1 MNRLSKGI
9 LFIFL
14 ITAFT
19 MSTVGQ
25 TTYEERCDSVK
36 TFFTTFDIAPDYFIL
51 TARFHEGVDLD
62 TAIVTLDNLLS
73 NQPRGDAYWM
83 FSTMTLYLHGNA
95 NLPERLKKRIRELW
109 RTYQPLP
116 GRSEHE
122 QVLYYTAFLLA
133 TENFDGMDHPAWF
146 NGKST
151 EQNHAEAENFL
162 LDWFTRTT
170 EDGMEEFDSPTHTGF
185 FLSAMLL
192 LRDFAADQDMRTRA
206 EIMLDWLLAEFAAK
220 YRDGMY
226 TGPHSLEFEYS
237 VIRPRASAMTCIG
250 ALLFGDIELCYTGEQ
265 LLFAFS
271 SYRPPDI
278 LRQIALENV
287 RPHTIVQ
294 RRRSGKRYRNT
305 SAPKY
310 VYETT
315 FLTPWYSLGSL
326 NGGLIQPVNQHS
338 WDVSWKAPIDRSTI
352 FSLHPAASPELLA
365 EFYPACEEEAWN
377 TLASLYG
384 RYPTFNKYIGGSP
397 YEELFQH
404 RNTLIAIYDIPDT
417 DRYRLITTFFPH
429 GLDATDADSTG
440 PGWIFARS
448 GKVFIAVF
456 AVRPY
461 QMVSEPAGTRFV
473 SPFSRNGLIVQVA
486 SPPDVPT
493 FEDFI
498 KRVKASTVDT
508 SAFARKTRLRYT
520 TIFGDKLDFTY
531 GGARKVNR
539 KKIRFD
545 PAFLVKS
552 AVLDSKAGTGVL
564 RVTFRKDMLILDMKN
579 VRITRQP

>member
-1 MNRLSKGI
+1 MSKV
-9 LFIFL
+9 LKSLTFIFL
-14 ITAFT
+14 IAATT
-19 MSTVGQ
+19 LSSVGQ
-25 TTYEERCDSVK
+25 TTYQERCDSVK
-36 TFFTTFDIAPDYFIL
+36 AFFSTFDIASDYFIL

-62 TAIVTLDNLLS
+62 TAMSTLDDLLS
-73 NQPRGDAYWM
+73 SQPRGDAYWM
-83 FSTMTLYLHGNA
+83 FSTMTLYLHGSA
-95 NLPERLKKRIRELW
+95 NLPERQKKRIRELW
-109 RTYQPLP
+109 KTYQPLP

-122 QVLYYTAFLLA
+122 QVLYYAALLLA
-133 TENFDGMDHPAWF
+133 SENFDDMEQRGWF

-151 EQNHAEAENFL
+151 DQNHAEAEAFL
-162 LDWFTRTT
+162 LDWFARTT

-192 LRDFAADQDMRTRA
+192 LRDFASDRDMRTRA

-237 VIRPRASAMTCIG
+237 AIRPRASAMTCIG
-250 ALLFGDIELCYTGEQ
+250 ALLFGDVELCYSGEQ

-278 LRQIALENV
+278 LRQIALEYV
-287 RPHTIVQ
+287 RPYTIVQ
-294 RRRSGKRYRNT
+294 KRRTGVRYRNT
-305 SAPKY
+305 TAPKY

-338 WDVSWKAPIDRSTI
+338 WDASWKAPIDRSTI
-352 FSLHPAASPELLA
+352 FSMHPAASPELLA

-384 RYPTFNKYIGGSP
+384 RYPTFNKYVGGSP

-404 RNTLIAIYDIPDT
+404 RNTLIAMYDIPKT
-417 DRYRLITTFFPH
+417 DRHQLITTFFPH

-440 PGWIFARS
+440 PGWILARS
-448 GKVFIAVF
+448 GRFFIGVF

-473 SPFSRNGLIVQVA
+473 SPFRRNALIVQVA
-486 SPPDVPT
+486 SPPQVPT

-498 KRVKASTVDT
+498 KRVKSSKVDT
-508 SAFARKTRLRYT
+508 SAFARKKRIRYT
-520 TIFGDKLDFTY
+520 TIFGDKLEFTY

-539 KKIRFD
+539 KKVRFD
-545 PAFLVKS
+545 PDYLVKS
-552 AVLDSKAGTGVL
+552 PVLNSKAGSGIL
-564 RVTFRKDMLILDMKN
+564 RVTFRKDTLILNMKN
-579 VRITRQP
+579 VRITHQP